1 MSDATTSTNPS
12 HRKRCRASSPKP
24 PLSVPIIGGSQSHNN
39 GNVVNYNMDR
49 LMPLNDVEETLVS
62 QLTSQEPSDRIV
74 ALNELLRLTSS
85 HEKNFAL
92 TKDAVLRAL
101 IQIAMQDCLEW
112 NTEQFEQT
120 NTTSS
125 PVFSSRQTWLK
136 PPTVGSSTWAEHCK
150 RCLGPQGTLFLQA
163 SVSHSA
169 AVALQQLEVILVIL
183 RNLSFVSANL
193 RLLVYSPNALH
204 LLIGCLYEQR
214 DQYRDTS
221 EDASSSTT
229 SAGTTDSLALIALQ
243 TIVHLAPYLDISGQR
258 LLADR
263 IFFQPSCGVAVPG
276 TAPSSS
282 FGQAIGNQ
290 WGFGGLWL
298 AKRLDNKED
307 VIQDVSRHFLL
318 QLTQDYLIAAW
329 SIFSAVHHLIR
340 YHAHTSASSRPLVL
354 STLDLLQ
361 ELMNQARVAVV
372 GNVVDDDDDYDDG
385 NDNEDHLTV
394 SLRSEQQKDLPTMR
408 AILVHLP
415 ASVLERLIEWLNV
428 PRLGPDSLDYINPV
442 HNIVT
447 RVTTLKL
454 LMGYDNTVDT
464 DVRDRVLDVLIPL
477 LELDSPRMA
486 IRLGTTTT
494 TTKWSDSDKHS
505 TGNRNKRRKSS
516 PTPGKNEKNVD
527 VVPSVTV
534 MQDTTS
540 AEVDTRRT
548 KCAPQV
554 RTRLFDA
561 ILPILTTTVG
571 RNEAPVLA
579 AQLLRELA
587 KASTEN
593 EAGLAY
599 IQERLVMLASRNPRL
614 SQLVFQHLYYQE
626 SLSVRNNDA
635 ANDAAGMRDEGD
647 AVAGDVAD
655 DFLPT

>member
-1 MSDATTSTNPS
+1 MSDATTSANPS
-12 HRKRCRASSPKP
+12 HRKRSRASSPKP
-24 PLSVPIIGGSQSHNN
+24 PQSATIIGGSQSHN
-39 GNVVNYNMDR
+39 GNVNDNMDR
-49 LMPLNDVEETLVS
+49 LMPWNDVEETLVS
-62 QLTSQEPSDRIV
+62 QLTSQEPNDRIV

-112 NTEQFEQT
+112 NTEQLEQT
-120 NTTSS
+120 NTTTC
-125 PVFSSRQTWLK
+125 PVFSSRQTWLQ
-136 PPTVGSSTWAEHCK
+136 PPTIESAAWAEHCK
-150 RCLGPQGTLFLQA
+150 RRLGPQGTLFLQA
-163 SVSHSA
+163 SVSPSA
-169 AVALQQLEVILVIL
+169 AAALQQLEVILVIL

-193 RLLVYSPNALH
+193 RLLVYYPNVVH

-229 SAGTTDSLALIALQ
+229 SAGATDSLALIALQ

-276 TAPSSS
+276 NAPTSS
-282 FGQAIGNQ
+282 FGQAVGNQ

-318 QLTQDYLIAAW
+318 QLTQDYMIAAW
-329 SIFSAVHHLIR
+329 SIFSALHHLIR

-361 ELMNQARVAVV
+361 ELMNQARVALV
-372 GNVVDDDDDYDDG
+372 GNVVDDDEDD
-385 NDNEDHLTV
+385 DNEDHLTV
-394 SLRSEQQKDLPTMR
+394 SRRSEQQKDLPTMR

-415 ASVLERLIEWLNV
+415 TSVLERLIEWLNV

-464 DVRDRVLDVLIPL
+464 DVRDRVLDVLVPL

-486 IRLGTTTT
+486 IRLGTTTKT
-494 TTKWSDSDKHS
+494 TIKWNDLDKHS
-505 TGNRNKRRKSS
+505 TGSRNKRRKNS
-516 PTPGKNEKNVD
+516 PATGKNETNVD
-527 VVPSVTV
+527 AVPAVTV
-534 MQDTTS
+534 LEDATS
-540 AEVDTRRT
+540 AVVDTRRAR
-548 KCAPQV
+548 CSPQV

-571 RNEAPVLA
+571 RNEAPILA

-599 IQERLVMLASRNPRL
+599 IQERLVMLASRNARL

-626 SLSVRNNDA
+626 SSAARTNEVASVRA
-635 ANDAAGMRDEGD
+635 TGTRDQDD
-647 AVAGDVAD
+647 AVADDVAD
-655 DFLPT
+655 DDLAT